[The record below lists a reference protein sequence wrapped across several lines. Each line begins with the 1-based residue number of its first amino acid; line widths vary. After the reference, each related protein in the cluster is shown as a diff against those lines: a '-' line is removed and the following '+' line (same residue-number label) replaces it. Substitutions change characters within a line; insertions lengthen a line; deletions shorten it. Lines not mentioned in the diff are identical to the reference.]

1 MNLKEIII
9 ELLEEYEKGKYSN
22 IILNDFFRK
31 NKLQSKEKG
40 FITEIFYGVIRNLI
54 FLDYQMAKRTKK
66 VKKSYLK
73 QLLRISFYQ
82 IAFMESDNK
91 SVVWEAVELSKKYGD
106 MSNFINGVL
115 RKYLL
120 EYEKDIE
127 TLEKSDWGV
136 RYSYPEWFIKKL
148 KSQYGKRTLELM
160 KSFKEIPYLSVRI
173 NKFKMSE
180 EEFLRFIESK
190 NIKIVNR
197 VEDIFYLSKSIIDT
211 KEFEEGKVIVQD
223 GSSYLAAKLLG
234 AKENEK
240 ILDTCSAPGSKSL
253 VIAEEMND
261 KGIVFSL
268 DIFEHK
274 LKLIKENS
282 EKMGIN
288 IINPILQDARKID
301 ELNDDF
307 DRILVDAPC
316 SGFGVIRKKPEA
328 IYKRNMDNILEL
340 ANLQREILSSA
351 SKKLK
356 VGGHLVY
363 STCTIFGEENTK
375 NIEKFLEE
383 NKDFEVEG
391 INLPSNVESIKDN
404 LGGLTILDKYL
415 DGFYIIKLKKKS

>member
-1 MNLKEIII
+1 M
-9 ELLEEYEKGKYSN
+9 
-22 IILNDFFRK
+22 
-31 NKLQSKEKG
+31 
-40 FITEIFYGVIRNLI
+40 
-54 FLDYQMAKRTKK
+54 
-66 VKKSYLK
+66 
-73 QLLRISFYQ
+73 
-82 IAFMESDNK
+82 
-91 SVVWEAVELSKKYGD
+91 
-106 MSNFINGVL
+106 
-115 RKYLL
+115 
-120 EYEKDIE
+120 
-127 TLEKSDWGV
+127 
-136 RYSYPEWFIKKL
+136 
-148 KSQYGKRTLELM
+148 
-160 KSFKEIPYLSVRI
+160 
-173 NKFKMSE
+173 
-180 EEFLRFIESK
+180 
-190 NIKIVNR
+190 NR

-211 KEFEEGKVIVQD
+211 REVEEGKIIVKD

-240 ILDTCSAPGSKSL
+240 ILDSCSAPGSKSL

-274 LKLIKENS
+274 LKLIKENA

-363 STCTIFGEENTK
+363 STCTIFEEENTK